1 MSMYMMT
8 VLSDKG
14 CNLLT
19 YVIRQC
25 FTLCERISN
34 RMPGLTWGP
43 VTALVFYVRNY
54 DISMQFI
61 DQKYSL

>member
-19 YVIRQC
+19 YVIRPC

-34 RMPGLTWGP
+34 RMTGLIWGP
-43 VTALVFYVRNY
+43 VIALVFHVRNHE
-54 DISMQFI
+54 M
-61 DQKYSL
+61 